1 MNPPSNRADSASP
14 LAEGHSV
21 VSPKP
26 FTGLAGL
33 SPSDAMDGAR
43 LMGVILA
50 LAGEVYVL
58 KAEVQRL
65 RVALELRE
73 LIDDKA
79 LDEAA
84 RSPEMERWQA
94 REEREFAPALLRAFT
109 EPDEA
114 PDVSAAMN
122 AR

>member
-1 MNPPSNRADSASP
+1 MDS
-14 LAEGHSV
+14 
-21 VSPKP
+21 
-26 FTGLAGL
+26 
-33 SPSDAMDGAR
+33 AR

-58 KAEVQRL
+58 KSEVQRL
-65 RVALELRE
+65 RVALKSRE
-73 LIDDKA
+73 LIDEEA

-84 RSPEMERWQA
+84 RSSEMERWQA
-94 REEREFAPALLRAFT
+94 REEREFAPSLLRAFT

-114 PDVSAAMN
+114 PDVSAAMT